1 MQDQEK
7 KNLTVSTERSAE
19 DIIILYDDGTVKRL
33 DKGVVI
39 HFKDKNPETDK
50 DGMVGMTFDMLEIN
64 SRDLGLVVSSIMQL
78 GLELGMFDDPIF
90 KGEEGADNE

>member
-7 KNLTVSTERSAE
+7 KNVTKSEHSVE

-39 HFKDKNPETDK
+39 HFKDKNLETDK
-50 DGMVGMTFDMLEIN
+50 DGAVGMTFDMLEIN
-64 SRDLGLVVSSIMQL
+64 SRDLGLIVSSVLQL

-90 KGEEGADNE
+90 NEEEEADNE

>member
-7 KNLTVSTERSAE
+7 KNLTITSERSAE

-39 HFKDKNPETDK
+39 YFEDKNLETDK
-50 DGMVGMTFDMLEIN
+50 DGTVGMTFDMLEIN
-64 SRDLGLVVSSIMQL
+64 SRDLGLIVTSIMQL
-78 GLELGMFDDPIF
+78 GLELGMFNDPIF
-90 KGEEGADNE
+90 DGEEDADDE

>member
-7 KNLTVSTERSAE
+7 KNVTKSEHSVE

-39 HFKDKNPETDK
+39 HFKDKKPETDK
-50 DGMVGMTFDMLEIN
+50 DGTIGMTFDMLEIN
-64 SRDLGLVVSSIMQL
+64 SRDLGLVVTSIMQL

-90 KGEEGADNE
+90 NEEEDADDE

>member
-39 HFKDKNPETDK
+39 YFKDKKPETDK

-78 GLELGMFDDPIF
+78 GLELGMFDDPVF
-90 KGEEGADNE
+90 NGEEDVDDE

>member
-7 KNLTVSTERSAE
+7 KNVTKSERSVE

-33 DKGVVI
+33 DKGMVI
-39 HFKDKNPETDK
+39 HFKDKNPKTDK
-50 DGMVGMTFDMLEIN
+50 DGTIGMTFDMLEIN
-64 SRDLGLVVSSIMQL
+64 SRDLSLIMSSTMQL

-90 KGEEGADNE
+90 NGEEDADDE

>member
-1 MQDQEK
+1 MEEK

-39 HFKDKNPETDK
+39 YFKDKNSETDK
-50 DGMVGMTFDMLEIN
+50 GGTIGMTFDMLEIN
-64 SRDLGLVVSSIMQL
+64 SRDLGLIVTSIMQL

-90 KGEEGADNE
+90 NGEEDAEDE

>member
-7 KNLTVSTERSAE
+7 KNVTKSERSAE

-33 DKGVVI
+33 DKGMVI

-50 DGMVGMTFDMLEIN
+50 ENEIGMTFDLLKMKGQ
-64 SRDLGLVVSSIMQL
+64 DLGLVVTSVLQL
-78 GLELGMFDDPIF
+78 GMEMGMFDDPIF
-90 KGEEGADNE
+90 NGEEDADDE

>member
-7 KNLTVSTERSAE
+7 KNVTKSERIVE

-33 DKGVVI
+33 DKGMVI

-50 DGMVGMTFDMLEIN
+50 ENEIGMTFDLLEMKGQ
-64 SRDLGLVVSSIMQL
+64 DLGLVVTSVLQFGM
-78 GLELGMFDDPIF
+78 EMGMFDDPIF
-90 KGEEGADNE
+90 NGEEDADDE